1 MPHCSELGDA
11 TGRYIYT
18 SLIADGT
25 IKNMN
30 TSKRVLFIL
39 ESNKDIYTSGEE
51 MAKQCGISRNAVW
64 KAVRDLR
71 EKGYGID
78 AISNKG
84 YKLTGNTDIISAEG
98 IKAGLPERLREAAIF
113 VYDSLN
119 STSDKAK
126 ELAVKGADHGT
137 AVVAATQTGGR
148 GRKNHS
154 FFSPEGGLYM
164 SIILKPEMLSDT
176 DRKAVISFAGN
187 AVINAINELTGI
199 APYID
204 GINDLYVNGK
214 KICGILLESG
224 SEFDSNTLQ
233 WIVAGIGI
241 NFDSDISKFPD
252 DVKER
257 ASSLFDTG
265 KATITKNMLLAK
277 IIEKIT
283 DCQP

>member
-1 MPHCSELGDA
+1 MRD
-11 TGRYIYT
+11 
-18 SLIADGT
+18 
-25 IKNMN
+25 MN
-30 TSKRVLFIL
+30 TPEKVLFIL
-39 ESNKDIYTSGEE
+39 ESNKFSYTSGEE
-51 MAKQCGISRNAVW
+51 MAKQCGVSRNAVW
-64 KAVRDLR
+64 KAIRDLR
-71 EKGYGID
+71 NRGYDIE

-84 YKLTGNTDIISAEG
+84 YRLAEVADIISVQG
-98 IKAGLPERLREAAIF
+98 IRAGLPEAHRKADIF

-126 ELAVKGADHGT
+126 ELAIQGASHGT
-137 AVVAATQTGGR
+137 VVVAVTQTDGR
-148 GRKNHS
+148 GRKDHS

-176 DRKAVISFAGN
+176 DSKAVTTFVGN

-199 APYID
+199 APYVE

-241 NFDSDISKFPD
+241 NFDSDITGFPE
-252 DVKER
+252 DVKDR
-257 ASSLFDTG
+257 ASSLFDCG
-265 KATITKNMLLAK
+265 KATIKKNMLIAK
-277 IIEKIT
+277 IIENIMN
-283 DCQP
+283 CQPE